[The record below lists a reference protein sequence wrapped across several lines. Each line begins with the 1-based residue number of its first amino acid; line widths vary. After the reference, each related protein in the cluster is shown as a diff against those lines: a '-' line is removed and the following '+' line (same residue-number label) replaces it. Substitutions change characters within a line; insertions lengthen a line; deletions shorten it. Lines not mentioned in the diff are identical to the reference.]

1 MAVIAFPTMLEKLVQ
16 IWFTVFPKFTSHAFT
31 VSQFLYSRAMAAA
44 TAMIIPSGPIRAD
57 PNALNAFVTW
67 VIFPED
73 CSSAIKVFAVLNA
86 FTAVVTA
93 PMAGPSKRRPAAM
106 ASTVPLCSHRKDRN
120 GLAFSYA
127 LPAQSAKSRI
137 PSTRT
142 GRPSEMAP
150 PAQSAKSSAISATTG
165 DTSSMAALISG
176 ILDIRD

>member
-1 MAVIAFPTMLEKLVQ
+1 MALLAAPIPTERAFAP
-16 IWFTVFPKFTSHAFT
+16 
-31 VSQFLYSRAMAAA
+31 AA
-44 TAMIIPSGPIRAD
+44 T
-57 PNALNAFVTW
+57 
-67 VIFPED
+67 
-73 CSSAIKVFAVLNA
+73 
-86 FTAVVTA
+86 
-93 PMAGPSKRRPAAM
+93 